1 MSARPRTF
9 SHQAVSACEICGAR
23 IPFLGTLKNK
33 HRSLKICGAIECENV
48 RKQKASM
55 PEASFKVYLASNQ
68 RMLSERRHRFAA
80 KEEIRKKE
88 VEEHQQI
95 FEHMSRRLEGTDQQP
110 SHTVAIPS
118 GRSEL
123 VPLDQSRIDRYRSHL
138 ENVIDE
144 ALQYE
149 SVNEAPDDNNKNA
162 YRKLNEQLQLFARRP
177 DVKAI
182 SDNLCRLCKGG
193 CCSRGENHAYLSA
206 SSMRRQLDDNPGW
219 TKEDLMEQYLSRLPR
234 RSSKNACIN
243 QGREGCVLPRDLRS
257 STCNFFFCGALSNY
271 QKTAEEE
278 HLRAPVLA
286 IKRRHALWDQNYDN
300 APNDITNVT
309 LVSETEVQ
317 DFDVP
322 EEFKAPRA

>member
-9 SHQAVSACEICGAR
+9 SLQAVSACEICGAR

-33 HRSLKICGAIECENV
+33 DRSLPICGAIECENV
-48 RKQKASM
+48 LKQKAGM

-68 RMLSERRHRFAA
+68 KMFSERRRRLAA
-80 KEEIRKKE
+80 AEEIRKKE
-88 VEEHQQI
+88 AEEHQQI
-95 FEHMSRRLEGTDQQP
+95 SEHMSRRLEGTDQQP
-110 SHTVAIPS
+110 SHTVVIPS

-138 ENVIDE
+138 ESVIDE

-149 SVNEAPDDNNKNA
+149 NVSEAPDDNNKNA
-162 YRKLNEQLQLFARRP
+162 HKKLNEQQQFFESRP

-182 SDNLCRLCKGG
+182 SENLCRLCKGG
-193 CCSRGENHAYLSA
+193 CCSRGDNHAYLSA

-219 TKEDLMEQYLSRLPR
+219 TKEDLLDQYLSRLSS

-243 QGREGCVLPRDLRS
+243 QGRDGCVLPRALRS
-257 STCNFFFCGALSNY
+257 STCNYYFCGALSNY

-278 HLRAPVLA
+278 QLRAPVMA
-286 IKRRHALWDQNYDN
+286 IKRQHALWDHNYDN

-309 LVSETEVQ
+309 LVSETEVR

-322 EEFKAPRA
+322 EEFKAPGA